1 MTDKIAE
8 YMSSSTKVRPDSLHK
23 SRGIAILMVLGLLVM
38 VTLIGASALRM
49 FSVESNQTASESVAY
64 KLEQLTHMGLESGF
78 TLLRSMGTTTSLL
91 GGSQGINSSTQTTNQ
106 DLTNCS
112 YFPRTDDLKLPTS
125 TGSDFS
131 DSTLL
136 SSGTVTCLTARASH
150 ASLSPTQM
158 ARFSSATNA
167 DIYDTGTNLAT
178 ISSGSTDT
186 SFRSIFPWVRYRSQS
201 VMDAQYGASENIQ
214 TNLNQCGLMSQ
225 FKTQT
230 STSSQPMQRF
240 RYQQILD
247 GLGETWINMG
257 TSTMNLYQNGL
268 TLEGWVWMG
277 NQTNAARIWQRIF
290 DIGRDQEDG
299 NVVFA
304 YNYNTKQLD
313 FHIKG
318 KGACSNPTS
327 STPERN
333 CSSSEDGFFHLTN
346 LVDVPY
352 NSATGNSSSEDSGND
367 LWYYI
372 AAVAEPYS
380 ASGSKVK
387 IYSQC
392 QRTGGGDPNDS
403 KCSQGTLVSGSG
415 NTGLYKRTEQALNW
429 TSTQNYSHYRT
440 TWVGKS
446 HWNDDDFRGKMR
458 DLRVWNRALAES
470 ELNQPITVSVT
481 ADNSQSSIIS
491 NTDQNNSLRI
501 SPLYNFGNN
510 RMLLFTVKEFGGVF
524 DNSWRLVSC
533 AWNTKVPKRV
543 TQSIRF
549 RAIGNNRPE
558 VVEYLP
564 Y

>member
-1 MTDKIAE
+1 
-8 YMSSSTKVRPDSLHK
+8 
-23 SRGIAILMVLGLLVM
+23 MVLGLLVM
-38 VTLIGASALRM
+38 ITLIGASALRM
-49 FSVESNQTASESVAY
+49 FSIESNQTASESVAY
-64 KLEQLTHMGLESGF
+64 KLEQLSRMGLESSF
-78 TLLRSMGTTTSLL
+78 SLLRTMGSTTSLM
-91 GGSQGINSSTQTTNQ
+91 GTSQQVNSSTQTTNV
-106 DLTNCS
+106 DASNCS
-112 YFPRTDDLKLPTS
+112 YFPRTDDLKLPTAVS
-125 TGSDFS
+125 GSYADTS
-131 DSTLL
+131 LL
-136 SSGTVTCLTARASH
+136 SSGNVTCLTAQASH
-150 ASLSPTQM
+150 ASLSPTQL
-158 ARFSSATNA
+158 ARFSNTNNS
-167 DIYDTGTNLAT
+167 DVYDTGSNLAT
-178 ISSGSTDT
+178 ISSGTSDT

-201 VMDAQYGASENIQ
+201 IMDSQYGASENIQ
-214 TNLNQCGLMSQ
+214 SNLNQCGLMSQ

-230 STSSQPMQRF
+230 STSSQPLQRF
-240 RYQQILD
+240 RYEQKLD

-257 TSTMNLYQNGL
+257 TSTMNIYQNGL

-277 NQTNAARIWQRIF
+277 NQTNATRIWQRIF

-299 NVVFA
+299 NIVFA
-304 YNYNTKQLD
+304 YNNNSGKLD

-318 KGACSNPTS
+318 KGTCSTPTS
-327 STPERN
+327 TSPERN
-333 CSSSEDGFFHLTN
+333 CSASEDGFFYLSS
-346 LVDVPY
+346 LIDVPY
-352 NSATGNSSSEDSGND
+352 NAVSGNSLLEDSGND

-380 ASGSKVK
+380 AAGSKVK
-387 IYSQC
+387 IYSKC
-392 QRTGGGDPNDS
+392 QRTSGADPNDT

-415 NTGLYKRTEQALNW
+415 NTGLYKRAEQVLNW

-458 DLRVWNRALAES
+458 DLRVWDRALSES
-470 ELNQPITVSVT
+470 ELNQPITVSVS
-481 ADNSQSSIIS
+481 ADSTQSSIIS
-491 NTDQNNSLRI
+491 NTNQNNSLRI

-524 DNSWRLVSC
+524 DNTWRLVSC

>member
-1 MTDKIAE
+1 MR
-8 YMSSSTKVRPDSLHK
+8 SSTKLSPRALRK
-23 SRGIAILMVLGLLVM
+23 TRGVAILMVLGLLVM
-38 VTLIGASALRM
+38 VSLIGASALRM
-49 FSVESNQTASESVAY
+49 FSIESNQTAVETVAY
-64 KLEQLTHMGLESGF
+64 KLEQLSRIGLESSF
-78 TLLRSMGTTTSLL
+78 TLLRSMGTTTALM
-91 GGSQGINSSTQTTNQ
+91 GASQQVNSSSQTTNQ
-106 DLTNCS
+106 DATNCS
-112 YFPRTDDLKLPTS
+112 YFPRTDDLKLPTAIS
-125 TGSDFS
+125 GDYA
-131 DSTLL
+131 DSNLI
-136 SSGTVTCLTARASH
+136 SSGSVTCLTAQASH
-150 ASLSPTQM
+150 ASLSPNQL
-158 ARFSSATNA
+158 ARFSSTNNS
-167 DIYDTGTNLAT
+167 DSYDTGSNLNTIANGTNDIT
-178 ISSGSTDT
+178 
-186 SFRSIFPWVRYRSQS
+186 FRSIFPWVRYRSQS

-214 TNLNQCGLMSQ
+214 ANLNQCGLMSQ

-230 STSSQPMQRF
+230 SSSSQPLQRF
-240 RYQQILD
+240 RYEQKLD

-257 TSTMNLYQNGL
+257 ASTLNLYQSGL

-277 NQTNAARIWQRIF
+277 NETNALRIWQRIF

-304 YNYNTKQLD
+304 YNYNNKKLD

-318 KGACSNPTS
+318 KGTCSNTTS
-327 STPERN
+327 SSPDRN
-333 CSSSEDGFFHLTN
+333 CSQSEDGFFYLSS
-346 LVDVPY
+346 LIDVPY
-352 NSATGNSSSEDSGND
+352 NAVVGNSLSEDSGND
-367 LWYYI
+367 LWYYV

-387 IYSQC
+387 IYTKC

-403 KCSQGTLVSGSG
+403 KCSQGTLISGSG
-415 NTGLYKRTEQALNW
+415 NTGLYKRAEQNLNW
-429 TSTQNYSHYRT
+429 TSTQNYSHFRT

-458 DLRVWNRALAES
+458 DLRVWDRALSES

-491 NTDQNNSLRI
+491 NTNQNNSLRI
-501 SPLYNFGNN
+501 SPLYSFGSN
-510 RMLLFTVKEFGGVF
+510 RMLLFTAKEFGGVF